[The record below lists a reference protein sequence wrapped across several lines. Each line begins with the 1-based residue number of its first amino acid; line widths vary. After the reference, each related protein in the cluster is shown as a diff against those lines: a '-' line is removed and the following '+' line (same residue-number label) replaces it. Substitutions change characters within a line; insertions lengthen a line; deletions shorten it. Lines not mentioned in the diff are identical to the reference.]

1 MTNVSEKLLYGKQV
15 NHFITQNLTGS
26 IFDCVIW
33 GEDLYDKRI
42 VVYPN
47 KIKHIPGYEDFKD
60 RLINVAVVYFDFS
73 CRHFIK
79 WIILRFDRES
89 STLYLSECNFN
100 SVWIYLR
107 KSVDLGI
114 RIQRELGNNIPIQLS
129 KEIVDLSLLH
139 SAGSVADIKKGYL
152 TYVAK
157 ELSAELIKAK
167 GRKQSLLNDPKNLYF
182 YATNDRCFH
191 DKDCDCTSNLDPE
204 FFMASGEIPEGYEP
218 CKMCIRKMYVRKMC
232 NSNIRLM
239 TTVEHIMGKYGV
251 PDDLLEKYAF
261 EYNLKLRM
269 NTYNELIVIGKEDTW
284 IIKGIKYRYLTLWH
298 NNYERVGNCGRR
310 ITEGFH
316 PQNFDGK
323 TLCEMFEYINGYT
336 FEKHL
341 ERQYLEREKEFEP
354 IRERLVANLKEKITW
369 DAFKQLQMI

>member
-1 MTNVSEKLLYGKQV
+1 MTNVSEKTLYEEQV

-26 IFDCVIW
+26 IYDVVIW
-33 GEDLYDKRI
+33 GEELYDKKI
-42 VVYPN
+42 VVYPK
-47 KIKHIPGYEDFKD
+47 KIKHIPGYGGVRDK
-60 RLINVAVVYFDFS
+60 LTNAAVVYFDFS
-73 CRHFIK
+73 NPQFIK

-89 STLYLSECNFN
+89 STLYLPECNFN

-114 RIQRELGNNIPIQLS
+114 RIQRELGNNIQIQLS

-139 SAGSVADIKKGYL
+139 RSGSVADIKKGYL

-167 GRKQSLLNDPKNLYF
+167 GRKQSLLNDPKNIYF
-182 YATNDRCFH
+182 YAYNSRCFH
-191 DKDCDCTSNLDPE
+191 DKDCDCTSNLEPE
-204 FFMASGEIPEGYEP
+204 YFMASSTIPNGYEP
-218 CKMCIRKMYVRKMC
+218 CRICVRKMC
-232 NSNIRLM
+232 VRKMCGSNVRVM
-239 TTVEHIMGKYGV
+239 SAVDHIVKKYGV
-251 PDDLLEKYAF
+251 NDDYLKKYAY

-269 NTYNELIVIGKEDTW
+269 NSYNELIVIGKEDTW
-284 IIKGIKYRYLTLWH
+284 MIRGFKYRYLTLWH
-298 NNYERVGNCGRR
+298 NNYVRVGHHERH

-323 TLCEMFEYINGYT
+323 TLCEMFEYINEYA

-341 ERQYLEREKEFEP
+341 EKQYLENQKEFEL
-354 IRERLVANLKEKITW
+354 IREQLVTYLNKKTSW
-369 DAFKQLQMI
+369 DTFKQLQMI